1 MDAIEKAHGWNITS
15 MSGSELCMT
24 YRKEIE
30 LVFDVAALE
39 SSELTSQIE
48 LHAIDKDDESTFSH
62 DKTFFVTSIR
72 DHIRALPQGST
83 SIAQMLRMVS
93 AAWDKAGLVFA
104 EIGKVNVMFPTK
116 VASTSDTNMCISTSI
131 MLPPLQTRV
140 EVDFTLSRL
149 VGEEGVD
156 FGIASQ
162 ARVVYG
168 ETFNVGKLEEYM
180 ATRVGNKL
188 GALEEEWVDVLT
200 ELRERLIAR
209 GRK

>member
-1 MDAIEKAHGWNITS
+1 
-15 MSGSELCMT
+15 MT

-39 SSELTSQIE
+39 SSELTSQID
-48 LHAIDKDDESTFSH
+48 LHAIDKDSESTFSH
-62 DKTFFVTSIR
+62 DKTFFVASIR
-72 DHIRALPQGST
+72 DRIRALPQGT
-83 SIAQMLRMVS
+83 TIAQMLRMVS
-93 AAWDKAGLVFA
+93 AAWDKAGLIFA
-104 EIGKVNVMFPTK
+104 EIRKVNIIFPTK
-116 VASTSDTNMCISTSI
+116 VTSTSDTNMCISTSI
-131 MLPPLQTRV
+131 MLPPLETRV
-140 EVDFTLSRL
+140 EVDFALSRL

-168 ETFNVGKLEEYM
+168 ETFNVGKIEEYM
-180 ATRVGNKL
+180 ATRIGNKL

-200 ELRERLIAR
+200 ELRERLIVR